1 MNKILIFLCISTLL
15 LSCSTE
21 GVQSNGKGKS
31 EDPHSVVNTNKEETS
46 LKVNAANS
54 DELPVNSTKAFKN
67 GIVIS
72 WLKHGKGELIKKG
85 NVISIDYKVTLQDG
99 SVVDGNHLMKKKS
112 FPFVVGFGMQ
122 TKGWDF
128 ALTNLKVGDFVRVK
142 IPAELAR
149 GELGI
154 KKEGGKGWFVPPNSV
169 NYLTI
174 RIINKEKPTRIVSGT
189 KVWLF
194 EENVENKLKFNKS
207 NSIVFHCMISSESKP
222 NYYNSYRTNTPYNLI
237 YSDKGI
243 IPGLKKA
250 LINAKKADRMFIIVP
265 SSQAYGSQGSE
276 GSVLPNED
284 LFYNVLVMD
293 VLEK

>member
-21 GVQSNGKGKS
+21 GVQSNGKGKA

-85 NVISIDYKVTLQDG
+85 DVISIDYKVTLQDG
-99 SVVDGNHLMKKKS
+99 SVVDGNHLMKKES

>member
-1 MNKILIFLCISTLL
+1 MNKILIFLCIFTLL

-21 GVQSNGKGKS
+21 GVQSKGKDRA
-31 EDPHSVVNTNKEETS
+31 EDPHSVVNANKEETS

-72 WLKHGKGELIKKG
+72 WLKHGKGDLIKKG
-85 NVISIDYKVTLQDG
+85 DVISIDYKVTLQDG
-99 SVVDGNHLMKKKS
+99 SVVDGNHLMKKES

-174 RIINKEKPTRIVSGT
+174 RIIKKEKPTRVVSGT

-194 EENVENKLKFNKS
+194 EENVQNTVKFDKT

-276 GSVLPNED
+276 GNVLPNED